1 MKKLTY
7 ENMTIND
14 MLQVIY
20 NKICVAI
27 TREDLIVDF
36 KHDVREVEDML
47 DITASLTQAK
57 YWCVDYNKIKKSDV
71 YTAAII
77 LYLFEVPTNI
87 GTKAHRCLNSLIKE
101 NHILYYV
108 CSVKCRETHM
118 AKCNREDFSDKNC

>member
-47 DITASLTQAK
+47 DITASLIQAK
-57 YWCVDYNKIKKSDV
+57 YWGVDYNKIKKSDV
-71 YTAAII
+71 YAAAIV
-77 LYLFEVPTNI
+77 LYLLEVPTNI
-87 GTKAHRCLNSLIKE
+87 GTKAYRCLNSLCKE
-101 NHILYYV
+101 HNILYYV
-108 CSVKCRETHM
+108 CNVKNRETYM
-118 AKCNREDFSDKNC
+118 AKCNREYFSAKI

>member
-47 DITASLTQAK
+47 DITASLIQAK
-57 YWCVDYNKIKKSDV
+57 YLGVDYNKIKKSDV
-71 YTAAII
+71 YVAAIV

-87 GTKAHRCLNSLIKE
+87 GTKADRCLNSLCKE
-101 NHILYYV
+101 RNVLYYV
-108 CSVKCRETHM
+108 CNVKNRETYM
-118 AKCNREDFSDKNC
+118 AKCNRECFSTKI